1 MTEYEDKRIV
11 SFFEEYARKEIADD
25 GFSQRVMRSLPSH
38 DYVYKQRLNRIWTA
52 VCALAAVVLFV
63 RPERHC
69 RRLRCRR
76 VHVYHVDRCERS
88 VAFDGGHD
96 TPHFCICGYIQHTH
110 VRQLAFFESLK
121 V

>member
-1 MTEYEDKRIV
+1 MTEYENKRIV

-63 RPERHC
+63 RADGFADFVVDAFTSTMSIDVSGVS
-69 RRLRCRR
+69 LLM
-76 VHVYHVDRCERS
+76 VVMTLLTFVY
-88 VAFDGGHD
+88 VAIYNILTSDN
-96 TPHFCICGYIQHTH
+96 
-110 VRQLAFFESLK
+110 
-121 V
+121 

>member
-38 DYVYKQRLNRIWTA
+38 DYVYKQRLNRIWMA

-63 RPERHC
+63 RADGFAV
-69 RRLRCRR
+69 LKGIAADF
-76 VHVYHVDRCERS
+76 VVDAFTSTMSIDVSGVSLLMVVMTLLTFVY
-88 VAFDGGHD
+88 VAIYNILTSDN
-96 TPHFCICGYIQHTH
+96 
-110 VRQLAFFESLK
+110 
-121 V
+121 